1 MPYFK
6 IIKFL
11 FSNNTVSLIA
21 FWKVELINNQNFSW
35 YQVYRYYKK
44 AKDNNDLNTT
54 FWFWWRLANFMFTSP
69 AAKGRKAARRIQ
81 RKLMA
86 DYNIEVMLGASIG
99 FNPFIQH
106 FTGIVI
112 SDKAKIGNNMVI
124 RQCVTIGVKTTVNNT
139 SGRILIGDNVQ
150 IGANTCIIGDN
161 LTIGD
166 NVIIGS
172 MVFVNKNIQSDTVYI
187 EKKTYQ

>member
-1 MPYFK
+1 MPYIK

-11 FSNNTVSLIA
+11 LLNNTETLIT
-21 FWKVELINNQNFSW
+21 FWKSELINHDKFTW
-35 YQVYRYYKK
+35 YQVYRSYKK
-44 AKDNNDLNTT
+44 ARDNNDLNGT

-69 AAKGRKAARRIQ
+69 VGTGRKAARRIQ
-81 RKLMA
+81 RRLMA
-86 DYNIEVMLGASIG
+86 DYNIEIMLGASIG
-99 FNPFIQH
+99 FNPYIQH

-112 SDKAKIGNNMVI
+112 SDKAEIGNNAVI

-139 SGRILIGDNVQ
+139 SGCIFIGDNIQ

-172 MVFVNKNIQSDTVYI
+172 MAFVNKNIQSDTVYI
-187 EKKTYQ
+187 EKKNYQ